1 MKYVSNAATNA
12 GLIEVQIEYRA
23 VTELILDSRNPR
35 QHPQRQVNQLA
46 DSIREFGFVMPVVV
60 DERGQVI
67 IGHGRVL
74 AARKLKMAR
83 IPVVE
88 IRHLSKAQLKALRIA
103 DNKLGQNAHWD
114 ERLLGE
120 SLLELKE
127 LDRDFD
133 LSITGFSLP
142 EIDLAIQK
150 LSEPVVEDID
160 DASSETGIQVCQL
173 GDVWELGGHRV
184 HCGDATSE
192 AAFERLMTDNRAD
205 IVFVDPPYNVRID
218 GYASPGG
225 KVRHREFAQ
234 GSGELSREEFIR
246 FLTDSCINLKNY
258 SKSGAIHFVCMD
270 WKHLDELL
278 AAGREVY
285 AELKNIVAWVK
296 STAGMGS
303 LYRSQHELICVFKSG
318 TGRHINNIE
327 LGKNGRH
334 RTNVWEYDSAS
345 TQARK
350 GNNVLELHP
359 TVKPVQLVM
368 DALLDCSNR
377 GDIVLDSFLGSGTT
391 LLAAERTGRVC
402 RGIELDPPYVD
413 TAIRRW
419 QNLTGRDAVR
429 VSDGKLFRD
438 AELAAP
444 PRSPFE
450 PGNFQP
456 GSDSPLCAGISAIGS
471 GPFSLCGQSVSLVAI
486 LAALSPHPKIP
497 FLADRPW
504 RSKPAT
510 FATLEPDLGGIDP
523 GGGGGVRYCCGLSPS
538 ASNCRL
544 HSAGA
549 SRSRS
554 MLMPRGRRPSTAA
567 RTSLGARNAS
577 EMVILT

>member
-1 MKYVSNAATNA
+1 
-12 GLIEVQIEYRA
+12 
-23 VTELILDSRNPR
+23 
-35 QHPQRQVNQLA
+35 
-46 DSIREFGFVMPVVV
+46 V

-438 AELAAP
+438 IEAEK
-444 PRSPFE
+444 E
-450 PGNFQP
+450 E
-456 GSDSPLCAGISAIGS
+456 
-471 GPFSLCGQSVSLVAI
+471 
-486 LAALSPHPKIP
+486 
-497 FLADRPW
+497 AD
-504 RSKPAT
+504 
-510 FATLEPDLGGIDP
+510 E
-523 GGGGGVRYCCGLSPS
+523 
-538 ASNCRL
+538 
-544 HSAGA
+544 H
-549 SRSRS
+549 
-554 MLMPRGRRPSTAA
+554 
-567 RTSLGARNAS
+567 
-577 EMVILT
+577 